1 MRTQNFVYGVLRQLK
16 NPGWFFQ
23 LPLGENRSFLHHKNL
38 CRSGFLQRARSS
50 FKTEVLKLLLMIIAA
65 GCASRD
71 PQAAEP
77 PLGKKYIALSF
88 DDGPAEKT
96 GPLLDVLR
104 EHRVKATFFLIG
116 QNIRSRPE
124 EARRIFAEGHEI
136 GNHSG
141 GYAGLG
147 VNGKAD
153 ENAIRQSLSA
163 ASAAIKEITGTNP
176 VCFRA
181 PNLDYSD
188 TLTAVV
194 REMGMALIG
203 SDVIGRD
210 WEEHITTGQIIDNI
224 LHSAKDGG
232 IILLHE
238 RHNGDLERTIR
249 AVPVIVRELRA
260 QGYELVSVSE
270 LAAQKGAVLEAGKRY
285 DVVRP

>member
-1 MRTQNFVYGVLRQLK
+1 MRIKNFVYGVM
-16 NPGWFFQ
+16 F
-23 LPLGENRSFLHHKNL
+23 
-38 CRSGFLQRARSS
+38 
-50 FKTEVLKLLLMIIAA
+50 MIIAA

-71 PQAAEP
+71 AQVAH
-77 PLGKKYIALSF
+77 PLLEKKYIAVSF
-88 DDGPAEKT
+88 DDGPGEKT
-96 GPLLDVLR
+96 GRLLDVLR
-104 EHRVKATFFLIG
+104 EHNVKATFFLIG
-116 QNIRSRPE
+116 QNIRSRPQ
-124 EARRIFAEGHEI
+124 EARQIFAQGHEI
-136 GNHSG
+136 GSHSD

-176 VCFRA
+176 ACFRA

-194 REMGMALIG
+194 QEMGMALIG

-210 WEEHITTGQIIDNI
+210 WEEHITTEQIIDNI
-224 LHSAKDGG
+224 LDSAKDGG

-285 DVVRP
+285 DAVRP